1 MDMSQVLLCNSCGWY
16 PCGDEK
22 CASHLSP
29 IIKLLRLA
37 HLQSVETE
45 AVGMF

>member
-1 MDMSQVLLCNSCGWY
+1 MDMSQVLLCNNYGWY
-16 PCGDEK
+16 LCGDEK

-29 IIKLLRLA
+29 IMELLRLA
-37 HLQSVETE
+37 HLQSVDTE